1 MSQIEFIS
9 TIALI
14 LLVFALLQFRIGQI
28 FRVTDQMGFMLALTM
43 DHLEVED
50 PCQELCDQCWPEDG
64 CQKRLD
70 ERLREEMVTSWNVEE
85 NMNAVMAWDGEE

>member
-28 FRVTDQMGFMLALTM
+28 LRLTDQFGFMLALTM

-50 PCQELCDQCWPEDG
+50 PCQGCDQCWPEGG
-64 CQKRLD
+64 CQKQLD
-70 ERLREEMVTSWNVEE
+70 EREEMDSSWAVEE
-85 NMNAVMAWDGEE
+85 NMSAVMAWDGEE

>member
-14 LLVFALLQFRIGQI
+14 LLVFALLQFRTGQI
-28 FRVTDQMGFMLALTM
+28 LRLTDQFGFMLALTM

-50 PCQELCDQCWPEDG
+50 PCQELCDRCWPEDG

-70 ERLREEMVTSWNVEE
+70 KRLHGEMVTSWALEE
-85 NMNAVMAWDGEE
+85 NMSAVMAWDGEE

>member
-70 ERLREEMVTSWNVEE
+70 ERLREEMNTSWAVEE

>member
-1 MSQIEFIS
+1 
-9 TIALI
+9 
-14 LLVFALLQFRIGQI
+14 
-28 FRVTDQMGFMLALTM
+28 MGFMLALTM

-70 ERLREEMVTSWNVEE
+70 ERLREEMVTSWAVAE